1 MNEWIGGMAMEK
13 MGNALICSSTF
24 IPGNLVLPYE
34 SRCDRNRNDGIA
46 IGDQASKAWTQ
57 SYSL

>member
-1 MNEWIGGMAMEK
+1 MEK

-34 SRCDRNRNDGIA
+34 SRCDRNRNDGVA
-46 IGDQASKAWTQ
+46 ISDQASKAWTQ